1 MLEKLS
7 PDLEGNGTQNLWLI
21 VQNGILSFLEIYW
34 NWKLICNTLIVAR
47 KKMLKKIKAR
57 STQKNMYL
65 VLISNP
71 YYLKIK
77 MSSAVC

>member
-1 MLEKLS
+1 M
-7 PDLEGNGTQNLWLI
+7 EGNETQNLWLI

-47 KKMLKKIKAR
+47 KKNVEKKIKAR
-57 STQKNMYL
+57 STRKNIYL

>member
-7 PDLEGNGTQNLWLI
+7 SDLEVNETQNLWLI

-34 NWKLICNTLIVAR
+34 NWKLIYNTLIVAR

-57 STQKNMYL
+57 STRKNIYL
-65 VLISNP
+65 GTYI
-71 YYLKIK
+71 
-77 MSSAVC
+77 